1 MSVKHEVVFAAALAL
16 LVAPAASAEKLSKE
30 SRKWLE
36 EEAGPIIAPSEEKFF
51 KDMKEAD
58 RLEFQK
64 IFWSRRD
71 PSNDTPK
78 PDNDFKAEYL
88 KKKSEADQKFRA
100 PGRAGSATDCGKIY
114 ILLGEPD
121 QKQQGTRGEGALG
134 TRNPE
139 SWIYKDK
146 PSMAVRIKGGQLQ
159 VEFDEVCQ
167 FAEGST
173 FRQQLTRIA
182 EGKILRPGLD
192 FRAGKDGR
200 LVKLVDL
207 LPKPTLAQL
216 LLKEPRQ
223 DFTAAAAVQFLKTSD
238 GGTALVGTIQGKAEG
253 LTSVEVGGKKAV
265 KVTIAA
271 QAIDESGRLGT
282 NYEQATVAPIAA
294 DGTFSAAYRLGL
306 KPGTYS
312 LRIGALDEATKKGS
326 VVEKPADVPDLNT
339 GELSAASLIAVREI
353 EEGVQNIDP
362 AHPFS
367 AYLLGNARL
376 VPFSALPLSKGDAL
390 NIFYQYYDA
399 RVDAATGK
407 AAVVATLQIL
417 RGDKPVARAA
427 DTPFELQVGGTVVGP
442 VPLEKY
448 EPGAYTIKL
457 KVVDNIAKKE
467 LTRELTFE
475 IK

>member
-1 MSVKHEVVFAAALAL
+1 M
-16 LVAPAASAEKLSKE
+16 P
-30 SRKWLE
+30 
-36 EEAGPIIAPSEEKFF
+36 
-51 KDMKEAD
+51 
-58 RLEFQK
+58 
-64 IFWSRRD
+64 
-71 PSNDTPK
+71 
-78 PDNDFKAEYL
+78 
-88 KKKSEADQKFRA
+88 
-100 PGRAGSATDCGKIY
+100 
-114 ILLGEPD
+114 
-121 QKQQGTRGEGALG
+121 
-134 TRNPE
+134 
-139 SWIYKDK
+139 
-146 PSMAVRIKGGQLQ
+146 VRIKGGQLQ

-282 NYEQATVAPIAA
+282 NYEQATIAPVAA

-306 KPGTYS
+306 KPGKYS
-312 LRIGALDEATKKGS
+312 LRVAALDEATKKGS
-326 VVEKPADVPDLNT
+326 VAERPADVPDLNT
-339 GELSAASLIAVREI
+339 GELSAASLIAVRDI
-353 EEGVQNIDP
+353 EEGVQNSDP

-376 VPFSALPLSKGDAL
+376 VPFSALPLSKSDAL

-399 RVDAATGK
+399 KVDAVTGK
-407 AAVVATLQIL
+407 ASVVATLQIFK
-417 RGDKPVARAA
+417 GDRPVAKAPDA
-427 DTPFELQVGGTVVGP
+427 PFELQVGGTVVGP

-457 KVVDNIAKKE
+457 KVVDNLAKKE
-467 LTRELTFE
+467 VTRELTFE